1 MKTFTIAAF
10 VALAGL
16 TALPAMANDNGID
29 TNTINGQSEFAVESA
44 LRDRGVAV
52 SSVETWGNFIR
63 AWVPNETGGTSM
75 QFFDRDSLQPAVPFG
90 G

>member
-1 MKTFTIAAF
+1 MLTAIDEAMPARLTGENP
-10 VALAGL
+10 ALALGQIAVAVTTQIEDVEAPWRAL
-16 TALPAMANDNGID
+16 TAA
-29 TNTINGQSEFAVESA
+29 TIESPGQNY
-44 LRDRGVAV
+44 D
-52 SSVETWGNFIR
+52 FIR